1 MKTKKIMVLAACGLS
16 LLFFSHAA
24 TTQAA
29 IGIKDAKHKTVVR
42 VNREKVKT
50 VQEHV
55 ADKVAADQEAVVE
68 TSKAATQSKPDIK
81 ERIYKILHPDV
92 EETAKT
98 QISTTSDDNMIM
110 GIAKATPDQ
119 CVRYLLKNNPYPKLN
134 VSPQELVSYY
144 YEEGS
149 KNGIRPDIA
158 FAQAL
163 KETGYFRYGG
173 TVVPAQNNYC
183 GLGTTSATVQ
193 GAYFATP
200 KLGVRAHIQHL
211 MAYATEDRPAD
222 SIVDP
227 RYSLVRS
234 SYGSNTLTQWKD
246 LNGRWAVPGVGYG
259 QSILQD
265 YYEGILNS

>member
-1 MKTKKIMVLAACGLS
+1 MKTKKIMVLAACSLS

-29 IGIKDAKHKTVVR
+29 IAIKEAKHKTVVH
-42 VNREKVKT
+42 VDREKVKT

-55 ADKVAADQEAVVE
+55 SDKAAADQEAVVE
-68 TSKAATQSKPDIK
+68 TSKAAQSKPDIK

-92 EETAKT
+92 EETTKT
-98 QISTTSDDNMIM
+98 QIFTTSDDNMIM

-183 GLGTTSATVQ
+183 GLGTTSATVK

-211 MAYATEDRPAD
+211 MAYATEDKPAD

-227 RYSLVRS
+227 RYSLVRN

-259 QSILQD
+259 QSILKD